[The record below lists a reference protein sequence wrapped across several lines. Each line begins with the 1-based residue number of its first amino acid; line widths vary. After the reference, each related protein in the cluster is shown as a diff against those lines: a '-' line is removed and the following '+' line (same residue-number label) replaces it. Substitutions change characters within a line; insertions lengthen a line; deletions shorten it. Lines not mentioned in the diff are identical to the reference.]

1 MKNFLDSSKFESLG
15 ENNEKR
21 MSFSASMDKIVKV
34 IVNRKNVGLGKIVK
48 HKEKSFDRFPFM
60 ATILEKLPNNLY
72 DSSHKYFQL
81 IM

>member
-1 MKNFLDSSKFESLG
+1 MDSSKFESLG

-21 MSFSASMDKIVKV
+21 MSFSTSMDKIVKV

-48 HKEKSFDRFPFM
+48 HKEKSFDRFSFM